1 MLLLKRSLLGLLAAL
16 VFASSIATADTIRPT
31 HSYDDDWEP
40 RVLRFTQ
47 QKQDEAGY

>member
-1 MLLLKRSLLGLLAAL
+1 MLLLKKSLLGLLAVL
-16 VFASSIATADTIRPT
+16 MFTSSIAVADTIRPT

-47 QKQDEAGY
+47 PKQDEAGY